1 MKRTAALLF
10 TLPISMI
17 LNSAAQCQSISELT
31 SARGVNAPTVVAS
44 LSPAVN
50 PLLPLSMPSNSVQPG
65 TQSSA
70 GMGAGVLP
78 RTGAIPSLK
87 PAVHSSV
94 KPAVHS
100 YSNLTVHS
108 SVNPAKHSS
117 VKPAVQ
123 SSVKPAH
130 SAVDVSKKNVQ
141 SSHSSTQAADKNSS
155 ADEVKTPVSK
165 DSKDAKVTKIS
176 TRIICSS
183 SLNCKKDSE
192 EKWLALTFDDG
203 PSPDYTLQILALL
216 KQYNI
221 HATFCLIGRQVKK
234 YPEIVEQIV
243 ADGHKIA
250 LHSMNHDENLSR
262 RSDKKIKSEIL
273 GEKELLDT
281 IVPDAQVDYYRA
293 PGGNWNLHVRKMITS
308 WGLKPLGWSVDT
320 KDWERPGVDSI
331 IENVN
336 NELHPG
342 GVVLMHDAGGNR
354 NQTVAAL
361 KQLLPTLKAEGYQFG
376 FPN

>member
-1 MKRTAALLF
+1 
-10 TLPISMI
+10 
-17 LNSAAQCQSISELT
+17 
-31 SARGVNAPTVVAS
+31 VAS
-44 LSPAVN
+44 GKNNL
-50 PLLPLSMPSNSVQPG
+50 Q
-65 TQSSA
+65 
-70 GMGAGVLP
+70 
-78 RTGAIPSLK
+78 K
-87 PAVHSSV
+87 P
-94 KPAVHS
+94 
-100 YSNLTVHS
+100 
-108 SVNPAKHSS
+108 
-117 VKPAVQ
+117 
-123 SSVKPAH
+123 
-130 SAVDVSKKNVQ
+130 
-141 SSHSSTQAADKNSS
+141 DKNSES
-155 ADEVKTPVSK
+155 SSPKALVGSEI
-165 DSKDAKVTKIS
+165 KDAKTGKIS

-183 SLNCKKDSE
+183 SINCKKDSD
-192 EKWLALTFDDG
+192 EKWVALTFDDG

-273 GEKELLDT
+273 GEKELLET
-281 IVPDAQVDYYRA
+281 IVPDAKIDYYRA

-320 KDWERPGVDSI
+320 KDWARPGVDSI

-354 NQTVAAL
+354 NQTVVAL